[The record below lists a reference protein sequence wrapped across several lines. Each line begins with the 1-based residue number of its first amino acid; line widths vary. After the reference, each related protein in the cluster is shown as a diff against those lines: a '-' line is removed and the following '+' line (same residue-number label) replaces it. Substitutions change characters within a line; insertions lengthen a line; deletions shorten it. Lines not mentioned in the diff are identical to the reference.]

1 MDKKE
6 LLQELYEYAQDPDVD
21 PRKFFGM
28 IRNNSVLQQ
37 TVFNTSSTQETNQC
51 LLEEEEVQRVVQ
63 ILWKGIQPMIESVD
77 GINKV
82 SVSHGTDH
90 LPRITVCDSNN
101 SSKVLDVFEMLDRST
116 PDSLN
121 EALEFESLWG
131 ECALE
136 DGFIDRV
143 CDKFA
148 EVLSKHTSSS
158 ILVEHIQTC

>member
-6 LLQELYEYAQDPDVD
+6 SLQELYEYAQNPDVD
-21 PRKFFGM
+21 PRKFLGM
-28 IRNNSVLQQ
+28 IRKNSVLLQ

-51 LLEEEEVQRVVQ
+51 SLEEEEVQRVVQ
-63 ILWKGIQPMIESVD
+63 ILWKGIQPMIESVNN
-77 GINKV
+77 INKV
-82 SVSHGTDH
+82 TVSHGTDH
-90 LPRITVCDSNN
+90 LPRITICDSNN
-101 SSKVLDVFEMLDRST
+101 SNKVLDAFDMLDRST

-143 CDKFA
+143 CDKLA
-148 EVLSKHTSSS
+148 EVLSKHTSSF
-158 ILVEHIQTC
+158 IPVDHIQTH